1 MAKFTIS
8 IAGKDYEIEGPANAT
23 LAQARD
29 ILTKQIDTG
38 GLVGFKKG
46 DLLNVAKQAEAGLK
60 GAIAQL
66 GANAQ
71 AAINSLS
78 TQLPNLTN
86 VSVINPIDVVKFV
99 NIKLPSQ
106 INIGTLLPSQVQGLM
121 AQTASIVNQSNAVIT
136 NLQGLGK
143 FGLSPTN
150 LEKYGL
156 LKPGTT
162 ELIEKGLGT
171 VTSVLG
177 SASVWTGKLGAT
189 NLSSVLGNDGLQNT
203 IQQGLMSTG
212 FSQLTSI
219 GAITNNLGADKLGP
233 ILNNAAKYGTDI
245 AAKWVSGLTSQLP
258 ADLVSKLNI
267 LGKSSIFAGGF
278 SALGPIAGQLG
289 GGGSPLVTTV
299 KQAKGFL
306 NTVNRSTLN
315 FAFTNLIKNPKVPI
329 PSFTIPKPL
338 TSIEVQPLNRQL
350 RALEKK
356 RTDFS
361 LSVGTSVYAVGSP
374 TSAALTA
381 AIAQAKTLLE
391 EAKAFSSSISSNPGA
406 GSLKASIET
415 IIGYYQAIIA
425 ALEEILAFNFT

>member
-1 MAKFTIS
+1 MAKFTIT

-29 ILTKQIDTG
+29 ILTKQLDTG

-46 DLLNVAKQAEAGLK
+46 DFLNVAKQAEAGLK

-71 AAINSLS
+71 SAINSLS
-78 TQLPNLTN
+78 TQLPDLTN
-86 VSVINPIDVVKFV
+86 VSVTNPIDVAKFV
-99 NIKLPSQ
+99 NVKLPSQ
-106 INIGTLLPSQVQGLM
+106 INIGTLVPTQVQALM
-121 AQTASIVNQSNAVIT
+121 AQTASIVNQPAAAIT
-136 NLQGLGK
+136 NALGVGK
-143 FGLSPTN
+143 YGLSVAN

-162 ELIEKGLGT
+162 DLINKGIGD

-189 NLSSVLGNDGLQNT
+189 NLGSVLGNDGLQNT

-212 FSQLTSI
+212 FSQLSSL
-219 GAITNNLGADKLGP
+219 GAITSNLGADKLGP

-258 ADLVSKLNI
+258 ADLVSKLDI

-278 SALGPIAGQLG
+278 SALGPIAGLLG

-306 NTVNRSTLN
+306 NTVNRSTVN
-315 FAFTNLIKNPKVPI
+315 FAFSNLIKNPKVPI
-329 PSFTIPKPL
+329 PSFTVPKPL
-338 TSIEVQPLNRQL
+338 TSLEVQPLNQQL

-361 LSVGTSVYAVGSP
+361 LSIGTSIYAVGSP
-374 TSAALTA
+374 TAPVLTA
-381 AIAQAKTLLE
+381 AIAQAKTLLA
-391 EAKAFSSSISSNPGA
+391 EATALYSTVSSNPA
-406 GSLKASIET
+406 AAPLKASLET
-415 IIGYYQAIIA
+415 IIGYYQAIIE